1 MNKRSAVFMAA
12 GLVAVLTLGGMAF
25 SRGLTGPTVSSA
37 TPRNKQAH
45 VKPLVRT
52 HTKKIVVHRQAP
64 TPPARTVVMPAP
76 SSSLRCGNH
85 DDGRIRGI
93 DDGRRTREFG
103 EKANTVVVA
112 MTDQE
117 RPKKQRWSKR
127 AVRAA
132 AWTAAGTAFIS
143 ALGVLGAAPNPA
155 AAGQTATK
163 APRKIIVR
171 RIIKKVV
178 IVGQAKPAPVH
189 VVYTG
194 GGSTT
199 GSAPAPAP
207 VTTGGSHP

>member
-1 MNKRSAVFMAA
+1 MVASGMTKTMAVA
-12 GLVAVLTLGGMAF
+12 
-25 SRGLTGPTVSSA
+25 
-37 TPRNKQAH
+37 
-45 VKPLVRT
+45 
-52 HTKKIVVHRQAP
+52 
-64 TPPARTVVMPAP
+64 
-76 SSSLRCGNH
+76 
-85 DDGRIRGI
+85 
-93 DDGRRTREFG
+93 
-103 EKANTVVVA
+103 A

-155 AAGQTATK
+155 AAGQTATS

-178 IVGQAKPAPVH
+178 IVGRAKPAPVH

-194 GGSTT
+194 GGGTT

-207 VTTGGSHP
+207 ISTGGSHP

>member
-1 MNKRSAVFMAA
+1 MAGSRETA
-12 GLVAVLTLGGMAF
+12 G
-25 SRGLTGPTVSSA
+25 TV
-37 TPRNKQAH
+37 
-45 VKPLVRT
+45 
-52 HTKKIVVHRQAP
+52 
-64 TPPARTVVMPAP
+64 
-76 SSSLRCGNH
+76 
-85 DDGRIRGI
+85 
-93 DDGRRTREFG
+93 
-103 EKANTVVVA
+103 VVVA

-155 AAGQTATK
+155 AAGQTATR

-194 GGSTT
+194 GGSTS

>member
-1 MNKRSAVFMAA
+1 MAA
-12 GLVAVLTLGGMAF
+12 TKRTATAV
-25 SRGLTGPTVSSA
+25 
-37 TPRNKQAH
+37 
-45 VKPLVRT
+45 
-52 HTKKIVVHRQAP
+52 
-64 TPPARTVVMPAP
+64 VVM
-76 SSSLRCGNH
+76 
-85 DDGRIRGI
+85 
-93 DDGRRTREFG
+93 
-103 EKANTVVVA
+103 
-112 MTDQE
+112 TDAE

-127 AVRAA
+127 AVRAT

-155 AAGQTATK
+155 TAGQAAPT

-194 GGSTT
+194 GGTT

>member
-1 MNKRSAVFMAA
+1 MGSRETA
-12 GLVAVLTLGGMAF
+12 GTA
-25 SRGLTGPTVSSA
+25 
-37 TPRNKQAH
+37 
-45 VKPLVRT
+45 
-52 HTKKIVVHRQAP
+52 
-64 TPPARTVVMPAP
+64 
-76 SSSLRCGNH
+76 
-85 DDGRIRGI
+85 
-93 DDGRRTREFG
+93 
-103 EKANTVVVA
+103 VVVA

>member
-1 MNKRSAVFMAA
+1 MAA
-12 GLVAVLTLGGMAF
+12 TKRTATAV
-25 SRGLTGPTVSSA
+25 
-37 TPRNKQAH
+37 
-45 VKPLVRT
+45 
-52 HTKKIVVHRQAP
+52 
-64 TPPARTVVMPAP
+64 VVM
-76 SSSLRCGNH
+76 
-85 DDGRIRGI
+85 
-93 DDGRRTREFG
+93 
-103 EKANTVVVA
+103 
-112 MTDQE
+112 TDAE

-127 AVRAA
+127 AVRAT

-155 AAGQTATK
+155 TAGQAAPT